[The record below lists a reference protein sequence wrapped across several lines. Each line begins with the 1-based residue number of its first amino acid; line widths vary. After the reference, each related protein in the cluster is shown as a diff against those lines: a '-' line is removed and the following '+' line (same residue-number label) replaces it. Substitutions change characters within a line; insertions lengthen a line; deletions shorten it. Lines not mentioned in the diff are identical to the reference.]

1 MGASDIIGP
10 LDDLVT
16 ILEMMLVL
24 TELLVG
30 EVGGDIEEGSYFGE
44 LFGEELHV
52 NNYGDVYF

>member
-1 MGASDIIGP
+1 MGASHVSGS
-10 LDDLVT
+10 LDDLVA
-16 ILEMMLVL
+16 ILEVMLVL
-24 TELLVG
+24 AELLVG